1 MAKKVFYD
9 DDARRRVLAGAKILY
24 DAVKTTMGPKGRNVV
39 ISKTYGAPTVTH
51 DGVTVAK
58 GVEIADVDDETL
70 GYKVG
75 AELIKQAANK
85 MNDVAGDGTTTVTV
99 LTYHILNEANKLIAA
114 GHNPMLLRKGL
125 EAAAHEVITQLD
137 TLREDIQGKKSRVA
151 EVATI
156 SAGDAEIGNLIADV
170 IDKVGKDGVVT
181 VEEGQGLGLE
191 SEVVEGFTFDRGFVS
206 AYMVTDTARME
217 AVYDKPAILI
227 TDKKIS
233 SIQELL
239 PILEKLAQAGRKDL
253 VIIAEELEGEAMA
266 TLVLNK
272 LKGVFNTVAI
282 KAPSFGDR
290 RKDILNDIAILTG
303 ATVITEDLGY
313 NFDNAELD
321 MIGTA
326 RKVIVSKD
334 NTTIIEGSGSVSEVK
349 ARIDQLNKQVA
360 SATSEYEKENFEKRR
375 AALSG
380 KVAVIK
386 VGGATETEIEEK
398 KFRVDDAV
406 AAVKA
411 ALDEGIVPG
420 GGVTL
425 VDLAKGLVETN
436 LPKGTE
442 KGENVQAI
450 GLPGGGVTLINVT
463 SAISASDDDATVA
476 AGKMVLKNALEQPFR
491 VLLTNAGLNADEWL
505 PQVRK
510 GKAGYGVNV
519 NDPAKLVDL
528 KAAGVV
534 DPARVTKEALQ
545 NSVSIAGTSMTMGAL
560 VVEVPE
566 PKSAAAEAP
575 GMGGMGGMM

>member
-9 DDARRRVLAGAKILY
+9 DDARRRVLAGAEVLY
-24 DAVKTTMGPKGRNVV
+24 NAVKTTMGPKGRNVV
-39 ISKTYGAPTVTH
+39 ISKSYGAPTVTH

-58 GVEIADVDDETL
+58 GVELEDRDDETL

-75 AELIKQAANK
+75 AELIKQAASK

-114 GHNPMLLRKGL
+114 GHNPMLLRRGL
-125 EAAAHEVITQLD
+125 EAAAQDVIGALSGMA
-137 TLREDIQGKKSRVA
+137 EDITGKKTRVA

-170 IDKVGKDGVVT
+170 IDQVGKEGVVT
-181 VEEGQGLGLE
+181 VEEGRGLLLE

-206 AYMVTDTARME
+206 PYMVTDTARME
-217 AVYDKPAILI
+217 AVYDKPAIVI

-233 SIQELL
+233 SIQEFL
-239 PILEKLAQAGRKDL
+239 PLLEKLAQSGKKDL
-253 VIIAEELEGEAMA
+253 VLIAEDVEGEALG
-266 TLVLNK
+266 TLVLNR

-282 KAPSFGDR
+282 KAPAFGDR

-303 ATVITEDLGY
+303 AQVITEDRGMTFE
-313 NFDNAELD
+313 NVDLD
-321 MIGTA
+321 VVGTA
-326 RKVIVSKD
+326 RRVIVNKD
-334 NTTIIEGSGSVSEVK
+334 ESTIIEGAGEAAEVD
-349 ARIDQLNKQVA
+349 ARIKQINAQIEAA
-360 SATSEYEKENFEKRR
+360 SSEYDKENLEKRR

-425 VDLAKGLVETN
+425 INLVGTVTTN
-436 LPKGTE
+436 
-442 KGENVQAI
+442 
-450 GLPGGGVTLINVT
+450 
-463 SAISASDDDATVA
+463 ASDDDSVT
-476 AGKMVLKNALEQPFR
+476 AGKQLLLRALEQPFR
-491 VLLTNAGLNADEWL
+491 ILLANAGLNADEWL

-510 GKAGYGVNV
+510 AKAGHGVNV
-519 NDPAKLVDL
+519 NDSSKLVDL
-528 KAAGVV
+528 KAAGIV

-545 NSVSIAGTSMTMGAL
+545 NAASIAGTAMTMGAL
-560 VVEVPE
+560 VVDVPKEE
-566 PKSAAAEAP
+566 PAMPGGAP

>member
-9 DDARRRVLAGAKILY
+9 DDARRRVLEGARILY

-39 ISKTYGAPTVTH
+39 ISKSYGNPSITH

-125 EAAAHEVITQLD
+125 EAAAHDVITQLSGMS
-137 TLREDIQGKKSRVA
+137 EDIKSDKKRVA
-151 EVATI
+151 QVATI

-181 VEEGQGLGLE
+181 VEEGQGLALE
-191 SEVVEGFTFDRGFVS
+191 SEVVEGFTFDKGFVS
-206 AYMVTDTARME
+206 PYMVTDTTRME
-217 AVYDKPAILI
+217 AVYDKPAIVI

-233 SIQELL
+233 SVQEFL
-239 PILEKLAQAGRKDL
+239 PLLEKLAQSGKKDL
-253 VIIAEELEGEAMA
+253 VLIAEEVEGEALG
-266 TLVLNK
+266 TLILNR
-272 LKGVFNTVAI
+272 LKGVFNTLAL

-290 RKDILNDIAILTG
+290 RKDVLNDIAILTG
-303 ATVITEDLGY
+303 ATVISEERGMTFE
-313 NFDNAELD
+313 NVELD
-321 MIGTA
+321 VVGSA
-326 RKVIVSKD
+326 RKIIATQD
-334 NTTIIEGSGSVSEVK
+334 ETTIIEGNGEVNEIN
-349 ARIDQLNKQVA
+349 ARIKQINA
-360 SATSEYEKENFEKRR
+360 QAEAATSEYDKENFDKRR

-398 KFRVDDAV
+398 KYRVDDAV

-420 GGVTL
+420 GGVTFI
-425 VDLAKGLVETN
+425 N
-436 LPKGTE
+436 L
-442 KGENVQAI
+442 
-450 GLPGGGVTLINVT
+450 T
-463 SAISASDDDATVA
+463 SAIKTVKDEDHA
-476 AGKMVLKNALEQPFR
+476 VTAGRQLLARALEQPFR
-491 VLLTNAGLNADEWL
+491 ILLSNAGLNADEWL
-505 PQVRK
+505 PQV
-510 GKAGYGVNV
+510 KAAKLGQGVNV
-519 NDPAKLVDL
+519 NNPTKLTDL
-528 KAAGVV
+528 KKAGVV
-534 DPARVTKEALQ
+534 DPTRVAKEAIQ
-545 NSVSIAGTSMTMGAL
+545 NAASIAGTSMTMGAL

-566 PKSAAAEAP
+566 PKSAAPAP
-575 GMGGMGGMM
+575 DMGGMGSMMGM